1 MAKSLDTLYVRYEL
15 QDDLLI
21 GTYKKGLKINL
32 EMAKEIVKTRL
43 EFTDHRPVVVLVLN
57 QGVVSMDKKARDFLS
72 SDEGV
77 RGCIAGAIVL
87 DSPVGSFLG
96 NFFLSVSKPKIP
108 ARTFSKKEAALKWLQ
123 QFRK

>member
-1 MAKSLDTLYVRYEL
+1 MTKFLDTLYVHYEL

-32 EMAKEIVKTRL
+32 EMAKEIVKARL
-43 EFTDHRPVVVLVLN
+43 EFTRHKAVVVLALN

-77 RGCIAGAIVL
+77 RECIAGAIVH

-108 ARTFSKKEAALKWLQ
+108 ARMFSKKEAALKWLK